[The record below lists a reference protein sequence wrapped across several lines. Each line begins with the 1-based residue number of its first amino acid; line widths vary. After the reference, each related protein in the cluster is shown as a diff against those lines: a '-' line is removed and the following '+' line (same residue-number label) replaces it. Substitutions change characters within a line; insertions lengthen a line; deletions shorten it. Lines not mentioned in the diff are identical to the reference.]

1 MNKAM
6 PYGRMFLAACL
17 WTVAF
22 GAVSTADAQMLPSEM
37 SLGETSLGETS
48 SGETSVTT
56 VGQATLDLDAIET
69 DDAGSAVDVGVD
81 RTAEEI
87 PEEILRTEII
97 TEARSPLT
105 GEPMSAA
112 DYAQLQATLDGANG
126 TPTVSDDI
134 RYLIFLLQFRR
145 AIKPIVPFL

>member
-1 MNKAM
+1 MNTAM

-22 GAVSTADAQMLPSEM
+22 GAVSTADAQVVPSEM
-37 SLGETSLGETS
+37 SLGEAS

-81 RTAEEI
+81 RIAEEI

-112 DYAQLQATLDGANG
+112 DYAQLQAELNGTNG
-126 TPTVSDDI
+126 TPAVSDDL
-134 RYLIFLLQFRR
+134 RYLIFLLQVRR